1 MNGSLNKVMLIG
13 HLGDDVKIHH
23 FEGGGSIGR
32 FPLATNESYTKKDSG
47 EKVTETEWH
56 NIVVRNKVAEICS
69 NITGVNLSPVYK
81 KDRPKEVKHAT
92 CSADKARSLLNY
104 KTKVS
109 LKDGINKTFEYIKK
123 RGVKNFDYNIKIEID
138 NELTPST
145 WKNKEI

>member
-1 MNGSLNKVMLIG
+1 MLDQKDLNKQTINIG
-13 HLGDDVKIHH
+13 PDEEFVTINKI
-23 FEGGGSIGR
+23 
-32 FPLATNESYTKKDSG
+32 
-47 EKVTETEWH
+47 
-56 NIVVRNKVAEICS
+56 AEICS
-69 NITGVNLSPVYK
+69 NITGVNLSPIYK

-123 RGVKNFDYNIKIEID
+123 RGVKTFDYNIKIEID